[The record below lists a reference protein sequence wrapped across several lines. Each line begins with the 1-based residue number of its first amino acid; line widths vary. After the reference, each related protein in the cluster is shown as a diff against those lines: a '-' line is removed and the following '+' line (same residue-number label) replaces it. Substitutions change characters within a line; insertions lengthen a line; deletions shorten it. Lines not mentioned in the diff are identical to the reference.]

1 MKNHKKKK
9 HFLEFGG
16 KKLLIKEQ
24 DWVDFYGNNTK
35 ALYLEKE
42 GQYTISEFIELLQAV
57 KERFGDKTIL
67 IHDMNSDT
75 IGGFS
80 HIYLNKDNICI
91 YG

>member
-1 MKNHKKKK
+1 MTIKK

>member
-1 MKNHKKKK
+1 M
-9 HFLEFGG
+9 
-16 KKLLIKEQ
+16 IKEQ

-42 GQYTISEFIELLQAV
+42 GQYTISEFIELLQAA
-57 KERFGDKTIL
+57 KERFGDKIIL
-67 IHDMNSDT
+67 IHDMNDGI

-80 HIYLNKDNICI
+80 HIYLNEDNVCI

>member
-1 MKNHKKKK
+1 MKKK

>member
-1 MKNHKKKK
+1 M
-9 HFLEFGG
+9 
-16 KKLLIKEQ
+16 IKEQ

-42 GQYTISEFIELLQAV
+42 EQYTISEFIELLQAA
-57 KERFGDKTIL
+57 KERFGDKRIL

-80 HIYLNKDNICI
+80 HIYLNLYLRIVEKLYLKFGKENNKWRHFQ
-91 YG
+91 

>member
-1 MKNHKKKK
+1 MK
-9 HFLEFGG
+9 HFLEFGD

>member
-1 MKNHKKKK
+1 M
-9 HFLEFGG
+9 
-16 KKLLIKEQ
+16 IKEQ

-42 GQYTISEFIELLQAV
+42 GQYTISEFIELLQAA
-57 KERFGDKTIL
+57 KERFGDKIIL
-67 IHDMNSDT
+67 IHDMNDGI

-80 HIYLNKDNICI
+80 HIYLNEDNICI

>member
-1 MKNHKKKK
+1 MVRGKK

>member
-1 MKNHKKKK
+1 M
-9 HFLEFGG
+9 
-16 KKLLIKEQ
+16 IKEQ

-35 ALYLEKE
+35 ALYLKKE
-42 GQYTISEFIELLQAV
+42 EQYTISEFIELLQAA
-57 KERFGDKTIL
+57 KERFGDKRIL
-67 IHDMNSDT
+67 IHDMNTDT

>member
-1 MKNHKKKK
+1 M
-9 HFLEFGG
+9 
-16 KKLLIKEQ
+16 IKEQ

-35 ALYLEKE
+35 ALYLETE
-42 GQYTISEFIELLQAV
+42 GQYTISEFIELLQAA

-67 IHDMNSDT
+67 IPDRNDDI

-80 HIYLNKDNICI
+80 HVYLNEDNICI

>member
-1 MKNHKKKK
+1 M
-9 HFLEFGG
+9 EWGE
-16 KKLLIKEQ
+16 KLLIKEQ

-42 GQYTISEFIELLQAV
+42 GQYTISEFIELLQAA

-67 IHDMNSDT
+67 IHDMNDD
-75 IGGFS
+75 IIFGFS
-80 HIYLNKDNICI
+80 YIYLNEDNICI

>member
-1 MKNHKKKK
+1 M
-9 HFLEFGG
+9 
-16 KKLLIKEQ
+16 IKEQ

-42 GQYTISEFIELLQAV
+42 EQYTILQAA
-57 KERFGDKTIL
+57 KERFGDKRIL

-80 HIYLNKDNICI
+80 HIYLNKDSICI